1 MYELDRILVVNY
13 SKQLKVNYVEELVW
27 IWKLSSK
34 HQDVEGVQLRDQED
48 SKLPHFF
55 VAPGTEQALLLR
67 SSFLSYLAGSEP
79 KLVGK
84 GLYWSVDLRDSS

>member
-13 SKQLKVNYVEELVW
+13 SKQLKVNYVEELLW

-48 SKLPHFF
+48 SKLPIS
-55 VAPGTEQALLLR
+55 L
-67 SSFLSYLAGSEP
+67 
-79 KLVGK
+79 
-84 GLYWSVDLRDSS
+84 